1 MTEVFFNPDFS
12 IKVGVTD
19 GPLFTEANGE
29 WELDEATGSFKMM
42 IVRKFETGRQTKN
55 PTNMGEFAFS
65 VERVFTGTVTSVG
78 GLLAFEGVV
87 HALDD
92 QFGDLQVGFFE
103 MIDTTEARML
113 LSDEEAADK
122 ILLGKKAKSK

>member
-1 MTEVFFNPDFS
+1 
-12 IKVGVTD
+12 
-19 GPLFTEANGE
+19 
-29 WELDEATGSFKMM
+29 
-42 IVRKFETGRQTKN
+42 
-55 PTNMGEFAFS
+55 